1 MKKKI
6 LNTEDCRSLIKM
18 LSASDEDAN
27 VAYGV
32 IENCDIDKN
41 LPQILIVL
49 KHASVTKKMLQDE
62 SKSLFKK
69 IDKKIPSNGSDYD
82 LRWKTIYD
90 LVDLDNEH
98 SISTFENI
106 FEKYAEDC
114 FDQVFSFVEDITLT
128 YKWSK
133 QKQKS

>member
-6 LNTEDCRSLIKM
+6 LNTEDCKSLKNL
-18 LSASDEDAN
+18 LSASDEDAY
-27 VAYGV
+27 VAYKV
-32 IENCDIDKN
+32 IENCDIDKS
-41 LPQILIVL
+41 LPQILIVF